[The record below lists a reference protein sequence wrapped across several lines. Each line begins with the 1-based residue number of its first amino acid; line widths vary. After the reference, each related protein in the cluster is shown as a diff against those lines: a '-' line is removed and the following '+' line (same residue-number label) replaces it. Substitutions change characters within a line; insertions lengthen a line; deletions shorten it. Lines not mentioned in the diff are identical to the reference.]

1 MISISDGAET
11 ILPCRRILRLH
22 QKCAELV
29 WTLIFKPS
37 PTTKTMFQVNFSE
50 QSMHELNQLDT
61 RSQMLLV
68 EVVSTL
74 KHEQLENPNE
84 ELGRFHRN
92 GKTYY
97 RVRAGEFRIYFEQE
111 GDALFAHYIL
121 HKNTLTDF
129 IFRFKL
135 PFTEEFMLEEE
146 DSFWKYLESLR
157 HKDAVE
163 E

>member
-1 MISISDGAET
+1 
-11 ILPCRRILRLH
+11 
-22 QKCAELV
+22 
-29 WTLIFKPS
+29 
-37 PTTKTMFQVNFSE
+37 
-50 QSMHELNQLDT
+50 MHELNQLDT
-61 RSQMLLV
+61 RSQMMLV

-97 RVRAGEFRIYFEQE
+97 RVRAGDFRIYFEQE

-129 IFRFKL
+129 IITFKL
-135 PFTEEFMLEEE
+135 PFTEEFMPEKE
-146 DSFWKYLESLR
+146 DSLWKYPESLR
-157 HKDAVE
+157 HKNIGE

>member
-1 MISISDGAET
+1 
-11 ILPCRRILRLH
+11 
-22 QKCAELV
+22 
-29 WTLIFKPS
+29 
-37 PTTKTMFQVNFSE
+37 MFQLNFSE

-74 KHEQLENPNE
+74 RQDQLDHLND

-92 GKTYY
+92 GRTYY
-97 RVRAGEFRIYFEQE
+97 RVRAGEFRIYFEQQDE
-111 GDALFAHYIL
+111 ALFAHYIL

-135 PFTEEFMLEEE
+135 PFTEEFMVEQD

-157 HKDAVE
+157 HKDDVE
-163 E
+163 K